1 MEGIKF
7 THRWGGVIDTST
19 RLCAFFTQAYGGKVA
34 YAAGFTGL
42 GVGATR
48 FAANVLLD
56 KIDDLDT
63 ERTRLRMVNEMPLPF
78 PPEPITFATIRAT
91 QWALKKADRNNGKRN
106 LLLRA
111 MDACG
116 FGFDS

>member
-1 MEGIKF
+1 
-7 THRWGGVIDTST
+7 
-19 RLCAFFTQAYGGKVA
+19 
-34 YAAGFTGL
+34 
-42 GVGATR
+42 
-48 FAANVLLD
+48 
-56 KIDDLDT
+56 
-63 ERTRLRMVNEMPLPF
+63 MVNEMPLPF